1 MPATRRH
8 RGARRTIGGARGCS
22 RCHGSG
28 AQKGIGYTVDV
39 PDSLEVKVELEIDDD
54 ESSLEIELTW

>member
-1 MPATRRH
+1 MCPRPEGTGG
-8 RGARRTIGGARGCS
+8 RGVQSGGARGCS

-54 ESSLEIELTW
+54 ESSLEIELT